1 MKTLEHVYD
10 LINDR
15 DMTDYEQDFF
25 GGDCAGLYTIGTNAI
40 SIYES
45 GDAITVKIMTPL
57 DVKTF
62 TGDRSSDFTSVY
74 DMIDGLEA

>member
-1 MKTLEHVYD
+1 MKTLENVYS
-10 LINDR
+10 LITSR
-15 DMTDYEQDFF
+15 LDYDNETDFF
-25 GGDCAGLYTIGTNAI
+25 GGDCVGLYAIGYTAV

-45 GDAITVKIMTPL
+45 GDAITVRILTPL

-62 TGDRSSDFTSVY
+62 TGDRSSDFTAAY